1 MAHVADNLLAR
12 IQTLP
17 DIEKLRLVDEILSQ
31 LDKPDP
37 ELDRIWANEARKRW
51 EAYKDGRLKTVS
63 YEEVMAPH
71 RRS

>member
-1 MAHVADNLLAR
+1 MAYAADDLLVR
-12 IQTLP
+12 IQSLP
-17 DIEKLRLVDEILSQ
+17 DIEKLRLVDDILTQ

-51 EAYKDGRLKTVS
+51 EAYKAGRIKTVS
-63 YEEVMAPH
+63 YKDVMAPH